1 MMNQY
6 EIDDDFAGR
15 VSSARA
21 AKSMTQIELAA
32 KVGISQRQIAAYEG
46 SKSKPRKGV
55 LLKLAK
61 SLGVTP
67 EWLAHGFSS
76 STAASASDEVVY
88 VASVSQQSI
97 IPVITLGMV
106 SDWMVSPADDDECP
120 EYHLT
125 SLPVS
130 DKAFAIRNLDAAM
143 SSSDVEGYGF
153 PLGATIT
160 FDPGVTVEDSD
171 FVIALFSTG
180 KAIFRQFLNG
190 YSESTLAPLNPRYPT
205 ETFKSYVID
214 DEITLIPAVS
224 VEYSLPSA
232 ERLNAINHR

>member
-1 MMNQY
+1 MMKQN
-6 EIDDDFAGR
+6 EIDDDFSGR

-46 SKSKPRKGV
+46 SQSKPRKGV

-67 EWLAHGFSS
+67 EWLAHGFTSS
-76 STAASASDEVVY
+76 VVNDPDGGIY
-88 VASVSQQSI
+88 VASISQQI
-97 IPVITLGMV
+97 VIPVIALGMV
-106 SDWMVSPADDDECP
+106 SDWMMSPLNDDECS

-130 DKAFAIRNLDAAM
+130 GKAFAIKNSDAAM
-143 SSSDVEGYGF
+143 SSSDVDGYGF
-153 PLGATIT
+153 PLGAMIT
-160 FDPGVTVEDSD
+160 FDPSVVVEDSD

-180 KAIFRQFLNG
+180 KAIFRQFLTG
-190 YSESTLAPLNPRYPT
+190 YGESTLAPLNPRYPT
-205 ETFKSYVID
+205 ETFKNYVID

-224 VEYSLPSA
+224 VEYGLPTV
-232 ERLNAINHR
+232 ERLNSINRR